1 MNVFALNNMM
11 LSTVQSGVP
20 LQIAAVVAPV
30 SLYFLVLGL
39 LNTRSRPQMLSG
51 RLDFAMLVV
60 ALSPLLVCP
69 LLSWAS
75 QSYLAMAAAA
85 TGGVAA
91 VWLLSP
97 DRASWVIYNITP
109 AEAVDAVAKAL
120 ERGGLPFRRSQGEQ
134 VFRLPGGQVEFS
146 SFSLLRNVT
155 VHMTGCDHRTAQ
167 LFEQALAGRMELLSA
182 QTTPMAMAMLLVA
195 TTMLVAPLAMVAPR
209 AVEIVRIL
217 TGLLY

>member
-1 MNVFALNNMM
+1 MI

-39 LNTRSRPQMLSG
+39 LNTRSRPQMLRA

-60 ALSPLLVCP
+60 ALSPLVVCP
-69 LLSWAS
+69 LLAWAG
-75 QSYLAMAAAA
+75 QSCLAVAAAGA
-85 TGGVAA
+85 VGVAA

-97 DRASWVIYNITP
+97 ARANWVIYNITP
-109 AEAVDAVAKAL
+109 AEADDAVGEAL
-120 ERGGLPFRRSQGEQ
+120 RRGGLTFQRRRGERL
-134 VFRLPGGQVEFS
+134 FILPGGQVELG
-146 SFSLLRNVT
+146 SFPLLRNVT
-155 VHMTGCDHRTAQ
+155 VRMTGCDWRTVHI
-167 LFEQALAGRMELLSA
+167 FEQALAGRMELLSA

>member
-85 TGGVAA
+85 AGGVAA

-97 DRASWVIYNITP
+97 AQASWVIYNITP
-109 AEAVDAVAKAL
+109 AEALDAVAKAL
-120 ERGGLPFRRSQGEQ
+120 EQGGLPFQRRQGEQ
-134 VFRLPGGQVEFS
+134 SFRLPGGQVEFS

-155 VHMTGCDHRTAQ
+155 VRMTGCDHRTAQ

>member
-1 MNVFALNNMM
+1 MI

-20 LQIAAVVAPV
+20 LQIAAAVAPV
-30 SLYFLVLGL
+30 SLYFMVLGL

-51 RLDFAMLVV
+51 RLDFAMLIG
-60 ALSPLLVCP
+60 ALSPLVVCP
-69 LLSWAS
+69 IMSWAGP
-75 QSYLAMAAAA
+75 SYLAMAAAA
-85 TGGVAA
+85 AGGIAA

-97 DRASWVIYNITP
+97 PRASWVIYNITP
-109 AEAVDAVAKAL
+109 AEASDAVAKAL
-120 ERGGLPFRRSQGEQ
+120 RRGDLDFQRRQGEQ
-134 VFRLPGGQVEFS
+134 TFILPDGQVELG
-146 SFSLLRNVT
+146 SFPLLRNVT
-155 VHMTGCDHRTAQ
+155 IRMTGCDWRTMH

>member
-30 SLYFLVLGL
+30 SLYFMVLGL
-39 LNTRSRPQMLSG
+39 LNTRSRPQMLPG
-51 RLDFAMLVV
+51 RLDLAMLVA
-60 ALSPLLVCP
+60 ALSPLVVCP
-69 LLSWAS
+69 LMSWAG
-75 QSYLAMAAAA
+75 QSYLAMAAAVA
-85 TGGVAA
+85 GGVVAI
-91 VWLLSP
+91 WLLSP
-97 DRASWVIYNITP
+97 ARASWVIYNITP
-109 AEAVDAVAKAL
+109 VEAVDAVAKAL
-120 ERGGLPFRRSQGEQ
+120 ERGDLPFKRRQGEQ
-134 VFRLPGGQVEFS
+134 IFLLPGGQVELG
-146 SFSLLRNVT
+146 SFPLLRNVT
-155 VHMTGCDHRTAQ
+155 IRMTGCDWRTVHI
-167 LFEQALAGRMELLSA
+167 FEQALAGRIELLSA

>member
-1 MNVFALNNMM
+1 MM

-51 RLDFAMLVV
+51 RLDFAMLVL

-85 TGGVAA
+85 AGGVAA

-97 DRASWVIYNITP
+97 AQASWVIYNITP

-120 ERGGLPFRRSQGEQ
+120 ECGGLPFRRSQGEQ

-155 VHMTGCDHRTAQ
+155 VRMTGCDHRTAQ

>member
-1 MNVFALNNMM
+1 MNVFALNIMM

-75 QSYLAMAAAA
+75 QSYLAMAAAGA
-85 TGGVAA
+85 VGVAA
-91 VWLLSP
+91 IWLLSP
-97 DRASWVIYNITP
+97 AHASWVIYNITP

-120 ERGGLPFRRSQGEQ
+120 ERGGLPFRRRQGEHI
-134 VFRLPGGQVEFS
+134 FRLPGGQVEFS

-155 VHMTGCDHRTAQ
+155 VRMTGCDHRTAQ

>member
-1 MNVFALNNMM
+1 M

-85 TGGVAA
+85 AGGIAV

-97 DRASWVIYNITP
+97 AQASWVIYNITP

-120 ERGGLPFRRSQGEQ
+120 ERGGLPFQRRQGERF
-134 VFRLPGGQVEFS
+134 FRLPGGQVELG

-155 VHMTGCDHRTAQ
+155 VRMTGCDHRTAQ

>member
-1 MNVFALNNMM
+1 MM

-69 LLSWAS
+69 LLSWAGRL
-75 QSYLAMAAAA
+75 YPALAAAGA
-85 TGGVAA
+85 AGVAA

-97 DRASWVIYNITP
+97 ARASWVIYNITP
-109 AEAVDAVAKAL
+109 AEAADAVAKAL
-120 ERGGLPFRRSQGEQ
+120 ERAGLTFQRRQGETL
-134 VFRLPGGQVEFS
+134 FLLPGGKVELG

-155 VHMTGCDHRTAQ
+155 VRMTGCDWRTVH
-167 LFEQALAGRMELLSA
+167 LFEQALAGRMELLTA
-182 QTTPMAMAMLLVA
+182 QTTPAAMAMLLVA

>member
-120 ERGGLPFRRSQGEQ
+120 EQGGLPFRRSQDEQ